1 MVKQGYEIT
10 IVVPNDFTAKEII
23 PNVTYHFISFNQKIV
38 KAYLNI
44 FSFIQVFLFVKKTK
58 PDLIIS
64 YTLVPNIM
72 GSLIGSCLK
81 IPVIN
86 NITGLG
92 SLFVSTSLVNPMIK
106 KVFKYALSKSYKTI
120 VLNKDDFEYLLSTQF
135 IQKEKLVLLNGEGV
149 DEIKFTLEKYKTES
163 YNTNTPKDVFTFL
176 FIGRLLKEKGIIEF
190 IEAAKYILN
199 QHPTKNIAFQIIGE
213 FDTGNRSVI
222 SPIQLSALLEK
233 YPGIHYL
240 GFQEN
245 IPSYIA
251 NSNCVVLPSYRE
263 GMPRVLLEAASM
275 QKPIIASNVA
285 GCSDL
290 VIPNY
295 NGLLCHSKDI
305 KSLASSMQVM
315 LEMPAPALEQM
326 GLNGRKLILEKF
338 TSTIIN
344 QEYHSIL
351 QTIID

>member
-10 IVVPNDFTAKEII
+10 IVVPNDFTAIEIL
-23 PNVTYHFISFNQKIV
+23 PNVTYHFIAFNQKIY
-38 KAYLNI
+38 KAYLNLI
-44 FSFIQVFLFVKKTK
+44 SFIQLFLFVKKTK

-64 YTLVPNIM
+64 YTLVPNII
-72 GSLIGSCLK
+72 GSLIGSRLK

-92 SLFVSTSLVNPMIK
+92 SLFVSTSFVNPIIK
-106 KVFKYALSKSYKTI
+106 KVFKYTLSKSFKTI
-120 VLNKDDFEYLLSTQF
+120 VLNKADFDYLLSIHF
-135 IQKEKLVLLNGEGV
+135 IQKEKLVLLNGEGI
-149 DEIKFTLEKYKTES
+149 DEIKFSSEKYKTES
-163 YNTNTPKDVFTFL
+163 DNTNTPKHTFTFL

-199 QHPTKNIAFQIIGE
+199 QNPTKNIAFQIIGE

-222 SPIQLSALLEK
+222 SPIQLSALIEK
-233 YPGIHYL
+233 YPGIYYL

-295 NGLLCHSKDI
+295 NGLLCQSKDI

-344 QEYHSIL
+344 QKYHSIL